1 MTSAAPSPES
11 KRINR
16 FRLLRPLGYGAQGV
30 VYVAYDPQLD
40 RQVAIKTLVLGRHDP
55 QQAQMLFAG
64 ARCASG
70 LSHPNIVPVFEV
82 GMHEGQPFVVF
93 EYVEGRTLAAMLQAE
108 GALPMAQAV
117 VLMSQILAG
126 MAHVHASG
134 LLHGDIKPANILIG
148 ANGIPRVTDF
158 GISRRA
164 LAAAGEAVSSGTVQ
178 YMAPE
183 CLSEG
188 RADYRSDVFALGL
201 MFHEMLTGTAATAG
215 SNEYAQIYRI
225 LNETP
230 QAPSVLNPRIDRRLD
245 GIVLKAL
252 RRDPDQRYADAAD
265 MKLDLDRFRVPTAAA
280 GMQLE
285 EHAVHSTVEF
295 LLRRMSLKSDFPALS
310 ASLNRI
316 NQLCAHADQ
325 GSLKAIGDLV
335 MRDFALTQ
343 KVLRLVNAA
352 GFGAGKVTR
361 VSQAVALLG
370 LSRLRSMATALM
382 LANGGRSGPGCPAVA
397 AALTDAFVAGVIARN
412 IGRMAG
418 VDALEELFI
427 CGMFSRLGQLLTLYY
442 LSDEHEAIV
451 RKIADE
457 RIDSARASR
466 AVLGLTFDQFGA
478 AVAQQWN
485 FPEAIVSAMQPL
497 PARALGKPGG
507 ALERMWHCAGYAR
520 ELCSL
525 AREAPADQRERMFA
539 AHRARFRGT
548 LEVDASQV
556 RGLIAHSVEAA
567 SKYGAAA
574 SKYGAAAELVHAQT
588 ALLEGLRAL
597 AEAPA
602 EDAAAASCSERLT
615 AVALAPVAARAAAGE
630 GAETSGDTLVLPE
643 RPQDATMLARAWR
656 ALF

>member
-1 MTSAAPSPES
+1 MTPDVPPCDG

-16 FRLLRPLGYGAQGV
+16 FRLLRPIGYGAQGV

-40 RQVAIKTLVLGRHDP
+40 RHVAIKTLVLGKHDP
-55 QQAQMLFAG
+55 HQAQMLIAG
-64 ARCASG
+64 ARTASS
-70 LSHPNIVPVFEV
+70 LSHPNVVPVFEV
-82 GMHEGQPFVVF
+82 GMHAGQPFVVF
-93 EYVEGRTLAAMLQAE
+93 EYVEGRTLAALLQAE

-117 VLMSQILAG
+117 VAMSQILAG

-148 ANGIPRVTDF
+148 TNGIPRVTDF

-164 LAAAGEAVSSGTVQ
+164 LAAAGEAVSGGTVQ

-201 MFHEMLTGTAATAG
+201 LFHEMLTGTATMAG

-225 LNETP
+225 LNENP
-230 QAPSVLNPRIDRRLD
+230 QAPSMLNPRIDRRLD

-252 RRDPDQRYADAAD
+252 QRDPDQRYADAAQ
-265 MKLDLDRFRVPTAAA
+265 MKLDLDRFRVPATAA
-280 GMQLE
+280 GTQLK

-295 LLRRMSLKSDFPALS
+295 LLRRMALKSDFPALS

-316 NQLCAHADQ
+316 NQLCGQADE

-352 GFGAGKVTR
+352 GFGAGKITR

-370 LSRLRSMATALM
+370 LSRLRAVATALM

-397 AALTDAFVAGVIARN
+397 SALTDAFVAGVIARN

-418 VDALEELFI
+418 VDAAEELFI

-442 LSDEHEAIV
+442 LSEEHEAIV
-451 RKIADE
+451 RKVADE
-457 RIDSARASR
+457 HIDSASASR
-466 AVLGLTFDQFGA
+466 AVLGLSFDQFGA
-478 AVAQQWN
+478 EVARQWN
-485 FPEAIVSAMQPL
+485 FPEAIVDAMQPL
-497 PARALGKPGG
+497 PACALDKPGSE
-507 ALERMWHCAGYAR
+507 LERMWHCAGYAR

-525 AREAPADQRERMFA
+525 AREAPANELNRMFA
-539 AHRARFRGT
+539 AHRARFRGSIDI
-548 LEVDASQV
+548 DALQV
-556 RGLIAHSVEAA
+556 RALIAHSVEAA
-567 SKYGAAA
+567 SKYGT
-574 SKYGAAAELVHAQT
+574 AAELVHTRT
-588 ALLEGLRAL
+588 ALLEGLHVLVETPGEDEA
-597 AEAPA
+597 AGSCAQPPVCVAAAPA
-602 EDAAAASCSERLT
+602 SMPGQPGAGAAAE
-615 AVALAPVAARAAAGE
+615 P
-630 GAETSGDTLVLPE
+630 SGDMLVLRQ
-643 RPQDATMLARAWR
+643 RPQSQAGTLIARAWR